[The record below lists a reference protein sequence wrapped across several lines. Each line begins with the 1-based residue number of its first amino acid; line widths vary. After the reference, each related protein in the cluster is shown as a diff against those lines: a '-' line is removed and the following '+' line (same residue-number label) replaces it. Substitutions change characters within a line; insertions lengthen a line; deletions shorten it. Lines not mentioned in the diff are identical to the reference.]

1 MEKVFVDTDIVLD
14 LLSNREPF
22 YSHSAQL
29 FSEADKGKIRIHV
42 SSLTFSNLN
51 YILSRQYSVDQAR
64 KKLLKFKTL
73 VTVLSVTDK
82 VVELALSSD
91 FKDFEDVLQYFT
103 AIENNLKTLLTR
115 NLKDYKTADITVMTA
130 EQFLKGK

>member
-22 YSHSAQL
+22 YIHSANL
-29 FSEADKGKIRIHV
+29 FSAADKNEIKLYV
-42 SSLTFSNLN
+42 SSLSFANLN
-51 YILSRQYSVDQAR
+51 YILSKQYSADQSR

-82 VVELALSSD
+82 VIELSLSSD
-91 FKDFEDVLQYFT
+91 FKDFEDGIQYFT
-103 AIENNLKTLLTR
+103 ATENNIKTLLTR
-115 NLKDYKTADITVMTA
+115 NLKDYKSAQISVLTA